1 MRKYF
6 TIFTLLVSAM
16 LLFPFSSLF
25 ADVTVTFNSADFMYN
40 TTNQITVTVGTDEDI
55 QAFDLI
61 GQVTS
66 TVTNAFGVVTAVDM
80 GTVANGDA
88 DLNMAPA
95 DCSVTDPYMVR
106 MFGFDPTNTNM
117 QLTAAGSPY
126 TLTLTVDVCCDTGNF
141 VMGCTDGWVVDP
153 DPVIANTMFVQPGAT
168 AANYTCTEGSY
179 RVYNT
184 APTITNCPSAQVF
197 NACSVI
203 SFDFDA
209 DDPDAFCNTDLHWT
223 ITGGNAGGG
232 IDNSTGRYQWDPPAV
247 QGICGMYDVTVRVTD
262 EFGAYDECT
271 WEFTLDTEAPEL
283 TYCPP
288 PLSVGND
295 GISEVVIYWGWQAD
309 GTVDA
314 IDPDQC
320 PLDLEYTLV
329 SFDGP
334 GTFHLDSQTGDWYW
348 PTVYGD
354 DAYLGTFNV
363 EVMVDDGCWDD
374 DRDNVYCDFQI
385 HVSPTYEVWV
395 EKTHG
400 TLQGH
405 YEYVDLYLDHWSE
418 GFGGYDLLVAYDA
431 SALNFISADP
441 GEILTTCGFEYFT
454 FRFGADGNCSGSC
467 PSGLIR
473 VVSIADMN
481 NGANHPSCFG
491 AGLDGSLATLKF
503 LVTNDRNYGC
513 QFVPISFYWIDCGD
527 NGISSISGDT
537 LFISAHV
544 YGYDLV
550 SEITGQPGYGGWQ
563 GTGYDCLEGYK
574 IFADTVVNFHDGGVD
589 IVCPDSIDSRG
600 DLNLNSIVNE
610 IADAVL
616 YSNYFLYGISVF
628 DIALEGQIAASDVNN
643 DGQSLS
649 VGDLVYLIRVI
660 TGDALPFPKLA
671 PFSATADLK
680 VVNGNISTTS
690 SEDIGAVYMTFK
702 VDDAAQVINH
712 TDMKVSYAESDGM
725 LNVLVFSGF
734 DNMNNRLSAGYND
747 LVTVTGAELQNVQV
761 ADYRGNLM
769 NTRVEKTA
777 LPTDFTLQQN
787 VPNPFNPTTKIGFD
801 LPVVAGWSLDIYNVN
816 GQLIESYNGTNIGH
830 VEVTW
835 DASSV
840 ASGIYFYK
848 LTSGAFSDTKKM
860 VLMK

>member
-1 MRKYF
+1 
-6 TIFTLLVSAM
+6 
-16 LLFPFSSLF
+16 
-25 ADVTVTFNSADFMYN
+25 
-40 TTNQITVTVGTDEDI
+40 
-55 QAFDLI
+55 
-61 GQVTS
+61 
-66 TVTNAFGVVTAVDM
+66 
-80 GTVANGDA
+80 
-88 DLNMAPA
+88 
-95 DCSVTDPYMVR
+95 
-106 MFGFDPTNTNM
+106 
-117 QLTAAGSPY
+117 
-126 TLTLTVDVCCDTGNF
+126 
-141 VMGCTDGWVVDP
+141 MGCTDGWVVDE

-168 AANYTCTEGSY
+168 AANYTCNEGTF

-197 NACSVI
+197 NACDVI
-203 SFDFDA
+203 SYDFNA
-209 DDPDAFCNTDLHWT
+209 DDPDAFCDTPLHWT

-232 IDNSTGRYQWDPPAV
+232 IDGTTGLYQWDPPAV
-247 QGICGMYDVTVRVTD
+247 QGICGMYDITVRVTD

-288 PLSVGND
+288 PLSEGND
-295 GISEVVIYWGWQAD
+295 GISDVVIYWGWQAD

-334 GTFHLDSQTGDWYW
+334 GTFHLDSQNGDWYW

-354 DAYLGTFNV
+354 DSYLGTFNV
-363 EVMVDDGCWDD
+363 QVMVDDGCWDD
-374 DRDNVYCDFQI
+374 DRDNVYCNFQI

-395 EKTHG
+395 EKTHN
-400 TLQGH
+400 THQGH

-418 GFGGYDLLVAYDA
+418 GLGGYDFLVAYDA
-431 SALNFISADP
+431 SALSFISADP

-467 PSGLIR
+467 PSGLLR

-503 LVTNDRNYGC
+503 LVTSDQTFGC

-563 GTGYDCLEGYK
+563 GTDYDCLEGYK
-574 IFADTVVNFHDGGVD
+574 IFADTVVNFHDGGID
-589 IVCPDSIDSRG
+589 IICPDSVDSRG
-600 DLNLNSIVNE
+600 DLNLNAIPNE

-616 YSNYFLYGISVF
+616 YSNYFLYGIGVF
-628 DIALEGQIAASDVNN
+628 DISLEGQRAASDVNN
-643 DGQSLS
+643 DGSTLS

-702 VDDAAQVINH
+702 VDGIAQVISH
-712 TDMKVSYAESDGM
+712 TDMEVAYAETNGM
-725 LNVLVFSGF
+725 LNVLVYSGL
-734 DNMNNRLSAGYND
+734 DNTNNRLSSGYND

-761 ADYRGNLM
+761 ADFRGNLM

-801 LPVVAGWSLDIYNVN
+801 LPVLAGWSLDIYNVN

-848 LTSGAFSDTKKM
+848 LSSGAFSDTKKM